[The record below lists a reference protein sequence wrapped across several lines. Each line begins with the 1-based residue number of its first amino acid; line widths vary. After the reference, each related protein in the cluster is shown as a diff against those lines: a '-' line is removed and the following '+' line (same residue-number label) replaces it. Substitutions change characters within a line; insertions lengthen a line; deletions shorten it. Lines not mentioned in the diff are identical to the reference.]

1 MEWHRD
7 ARTTPRNA
15 RQNLVKLSGFGTP
28 IARLSSRVSRLNGV
42 SPAAIHKAILG
53 HILPTKSYLPCTR
66 IPGRKTLS
74 DHDLKIGLT
83 NMTWSRAVGLLST
96 DLVVVI
102 AAPITAI
109 ANATERAKNAN
120 RTSILRAVFVEEP
133 APTRE
138 QG

>member
-1 MEWHRD
+1 
-7 ARTTPRNA
+7 
-15 RQNLVKLSGFGTP
+15 
-28 IARLSSRVSRLNGV
+28 
-42 SPAAIHKAILG
+42 
-53 HILPTKSYLPCTR
+53 
-66 IPGRKTLS
+66 LS

-120 RTSILRAVFVEEP
+120 RTSILRAISPLNRRLGSELWSHS
-133 APTRE
+133 R
-138 QG
+138 G